1 MNKLSFFKKLKVYRE
16 YKRILN
22 ENLIELENRFKIR
35 LDNANRM
42 YTVLNIPEEVI
53 GEAFSI
59 KKTDIDRISDNYIRQ
74 YCSELGQYLNSK
86 GMSELYDFYDLKK
99 VDKYSYLIIV
109 GFSIFRSDLIRT
121 RIFKYVLPVSLVVFL
136 IILSFLLFL

>member
-1 MNKLSFFKKLKVYRE
+1 MNRLSFFTKIKVYRE

-22 ENLIELENRFKIR
+22 QNLIELENRFNVR
-35 LDNANRM
+35 LDSANRM
-42 YTVLNIPEEVI
+42 YTVLNIPEEAI
-53 GEAFSI
+53 GEAFSV
-59 KKTDIDRISDNYIRQ
+59 KKTDIDRIADNYIRQ
-74 YCSELGQYLNSK
+74 YCSDLGQYLNSK

-109 GFSIFRSDLIRT
+109 GFSMFRSDKIRL
-121 RIFKYVLPVSLVVFL
+121 RLFKYILPISLLVFL